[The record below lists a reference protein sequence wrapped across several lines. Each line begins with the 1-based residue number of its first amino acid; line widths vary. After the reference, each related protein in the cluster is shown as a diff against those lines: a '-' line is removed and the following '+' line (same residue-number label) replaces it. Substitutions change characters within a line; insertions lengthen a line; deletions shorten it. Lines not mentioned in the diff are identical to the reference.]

1 LTHFGRRGKLSPRYI
16 GPFDIIEKI
25 GEVAYRLALPPRLSG
40 IHDVFH
46 VSMLKKYEPD
56 PSHVLEWSELELEA
70 DASYGEKP
78 IRVIDSREKTLR
90 GKTIRLV
97 RVLWNNFGSEE
108 STWEREDEMR
118 EKHPELFTV

>member
-1 LTHFGRRGKLSPRYI
+1 M
-16 GPFDIIEKI
+16 
-25 GEVAYRLALPPRLSG
+25 G

-56 PSHVLEWSELELEA
+56 SSHILEWSKLELEA

-78 IRVIDSREKTLR
+78 IRVIDTREKILR

-108 STWEREDEMR
+108 STWEREDEMS
-118 EKHPELFTV
+118 EKHPELFDK

>member
-1 LTHFGRRGKLSPRYI
+1 
-16 GPFDIIEKI
+16 
-25 GEVAYRLALPPRLSG
+25 
-40 IHDVFH
+40 
-46 VSMLKKYEPD
+46 MLKKYEPD

-78 IRVIDSREKTLR
+78 IRVMDTREKILR

-108 STWEREDEMR
+108 STWEREDEMK
-118 EKHPELFTV
+118 EKYPELFST